1 MREHKRIFKKMNN
14 SATTRRISKIAVE
27 YNGNDKGTAE
37 MVYSNNLLSEDPEL
51 QFKEMKAV
59 ANRNKNVKNW
69 ALTGYISPEKS
80 IGDKLTNEEL
90 IDLALKALRKVG
102 VTDDNQIR
110 LDIHSST
117 KQKHIHFIVNRV
129 NTFGENTII
138 AHKIGEIFGK
148 AVREVCQELN
158 LRTDIEIGKEK
169 KQMMYY
175 ALTNSLKY
183 AKNFDDLMMKMHLKG
198 YRVTLSQN
206 VKDGISGMRIV
217 RYEDINH
224 QTERQYK
231 PGYKLSEIT
240 NKLKIADIKSILE
253 SNYQRNEIIQ
263 EKMNQ
268 MHKENEIETSKSAV
282 SKEIGKTIDEFLK
295 PTYTA
300 PDDELLKRKKRKFR

>member
-1 MREHKRIFKKMNN
+1 MNN

-37 MVYSNNLLSEDPEL
+37 MVYCNNLMSENPVL

-59 ANRNKNVKNW
+59 AYRNKNVKNW

-80 IGDKLTNEEL
+80 IVDKLTNEQLTE
-90 IDLALKALRKVG
+90 LALKALRKVG

-129 NTFGENTII
+129 NTFGENTIT
-138 AHKIGEIFGK
+138 AHKIGENFGK
-148 AVREVCQELN
+148 AVREVCQDLN
-158 LRTDIEIGKEK
+158 LKTDIEIGKEK
-169 KQMMYY
+169 KQMMSY

-183 AKNFDDLMMKMHLKG
+183 AKNFDELVMKMHLKG

-206 VKDGISGMRIV
+206 AKDGISGMRIV

-240 NKLKIADIKSILE
+240 NKLKIADIKTTLN
-253 SNYQRNEIIQ
+253 SNFERAEHIQ
-263 EKMNQ
+263 TMLDQ
-268 MHKENEIETSKSAV
+268 MRKSEDSQISKNNI
-282 SKEIGKTIDEFLK
+282 SKEIGKTVNEFLK

>member
-1 MREHKRIFKKMNN
+1 MNN
-14 SATTRRISKIAVE
+14 SATTRRISKIPVE

-37 MVYSNNLLSEDPEL
+37 MIYSNNLLSEDSEL
-51 QFKEMKAV
+51 QFKEMKTV
-59 ANRNKNVKNW
+59 ASRNMNVKNW
-69 ALTGYISPEKS
+69 ALTGYVSPEKS
-80 IGDKLTNEEL
+80 IGDKLSNEEL
-90 IDLALKALRKVG
+90 TDLALKALRKVG

-129 NTFGENTII
+129 NTFGENTIT
-138 AHKIGEIFGK
+138 AHKIGEDFGK

-158 LRTDIEIGKEK
+158 LKTDIEIGSEK
-169 KQMMYY
+169 KRLMYN

-183 AKNFDDLMMKMHLKG
+183 AKNFDDLVMKMHLKG

-240 NKLKIADIKSILE
+240 NKLKIAGIKTTLNSNFERAEHIQTLLE
-253 SNYQRNEIIQ
+253 
-263 EKMNQ
+263 Q
-268 MHKENEIETSKSAV
+268 MRESEETKISKTSV
-282 SKEIGKTIDEFLK
+282 SKEIGRTVDEFLK

-300 PDDELLKRKKRKFR
+300 VDDELLKRKKRKFR

>member
-1 MREHKRIFKKMNN
+1 MNN

-80 IGDKLTNEEL
+80 IGDKQTNEEL
-90 IDLALKALRKVG
+90 TELALKALRKVG

-129 NTFGENTII
+129 NTFGENTVR
-138 AHKIGEIFGK
+138 AHKIGENFGK

-158 LRTDIEIGKEK
+158 LKTDIEIGKEK
-169 KQMMYY
+169 KKMMYY

-183 AKNFDDLMMKMHLKG
+183 AKNFNDLVMKMHLKG

-206 VKDGISGMRIV
+206 VQYGISGMRIV

-240 NKLKIADIKSILE
+240 NKLKIADIKSILD

-263 EKMNQ
+263 EKLSQ
-268 MHKENEIETSKSAV
+268 MQTENELETSQTVV
-282 SKEIGKTIDEFLK
+282 SKEIEKTIDEFLK
-295 PTYTA
+295 PTYTT